1 MKRIFPLR
9 FTALPRK
16 LADEPDQL
24 LPVYFKSCLER
35 SLARIFGE
43 IGGQTTVD
51 ILKFD
56 VLRARAIV
64 RVPSDFYVKFRA
76 ATALTGEFQDIPC
89 NFVVNKASPVLL
101 GLVETHLE
109 YFKSN

>member
-1 MKRIFPLR
+1 MNEYYYLDISL
-9 FTALPRK
+9 K

-35 SLARIFGE
+35 SLTKIFGE

-51 ILKFD
+51 VLKFD
-56 VLRARAIV
+56 AARARAIV

-76 ATALTGEFQDIPC
+76 ATTLTGQFQDIPC
-89 NFVVNKASPVLL
+89 NFIVHKASPILL
-101 GLVETHLE
+101 GLTETYLE
-109 YFKSN
+109 YFKAS